1 VLVSDKITIIYN
13 NKTISALFESNKV
26 VPIPEINKLEVQRVK
41 KSASDTTERQ
51 YLLVEDK
58 KGKITIYNNRGI
70 TFIKPIYD
78 KITTFSKNVFVVE
91 QKGKTGIV
99 DSTGKVILPIKYDG
113 IGNFDG
119 TYISILQ
126 KSHFGIFGATAK
138 VLIEPRFDAQV
149 KVFDP
154 VGKIFLAN
162 DNGNYAFIDHKGK
175 LLSEHKFKDV
185 NLWKNDTVLVK
196 EGSEQY
202 LYSIKTKQKVSDSFQ
217 SFKIYKDTPEEKL
230 AMVYKNSVYG
240 VLSNQKGIIIPIKY
254 NDITNL
260 GSVERPFYMAEHHV
274 QEADLY
280 VVLYINYTGKIVMS
294 QAYKSADYDKVLCQ
308 E

>member
-1 VLVSDKITIIYN
+1 VLSRNI
-13 NKTISALFESNKV
+13 
-26 VPIPEINKLEVQRVK
+26 
-41 KSASDTTERQ
+41 
-51 YLLVEDK
+51 
-58 KGKITIYNNRGI
+58 
-70 TFIKPIYD
+70 
-78 KITTFSKNVFVVE
+78 FVVE
-91 QKGKTGIV
+91 QKGKTGLV
-99 DSTGKVILPIKYDG
+99 DSTGKVILPLKYDG
-113 IGNFDG
+113 IGGFDG
-119 TYISILQ
+119 TYVSILHR
-126 KSHFGIFGATAK
+126 SRFGIFGHSVK

-162 DNGNYAFIDHKGK
+162 DNGNYAFIDQKGK

-196 EGSEQY
+196 EGNDQY
-202 LYSIKTKQKVSDSFQ
+202 LYSIKAKQNVSDSFQ
-217 SFKIYKDTPEEKL
+217 SFKIFKDTPGEKL

-240 VLSNQKGIIIPIKY
+240 VLSNLKGFIIPLKY

-280 VVLYINYTGKIVMS
+280 VVLYINYAGKVVMS
-294 QAYKSADYDKVLCQ
+294 QAYKSSDYDKLLCQ